1 MSDDPQKEAQEEA
14 QKEAE
19 PTGAEADEA
28 EPAATATASPF
39 DASGGGTATD
49 ALADDAVAPDRPH
62 GAGAPAAEQAGGESP
77 PASGAASKPPV
88 SSSVATLAAY
98 RPSYVF
104 LVVVTL
110 VNLVADLA
118 SKHWAKTAFE
128 AAHPAAMRKLVVI
141 EGYLNLIY
149 AKNRGGAWGLLQN
162 EAEALRRPFFLVVS
176 VAAIVFI
183 VSLYRK
189 LAPDQRAL
197 KWGLPLVL
205 GGALGNL
212 IDRIR
217 YGFVVDFIDVY
228 TTVNGQV
235 KHWPTFNVADISIC
249 IGVGLMAIDMF
260 TPRSKKAKATAKPTE
275 AAAEQA
281 DGSGA
286 SGPADARGGAPAPA
300 SDTAPNKPK
309 ADGDGDEMSA
319 STPPVQ
325 GT

>member
-1 MSDDPQKEAQEEA
+1 MV
-14 QKEAE
+14 
-19 PTGAEADEA
+19 EADA
-28 EPAATATASPF
+28 APAATDDLSREPAAGHPADQDEA
-39 DASGGGTATD
+39 GGTPASD
-49 ALADDAVAPDRPH
+49 A
-62 GAGAPAAEQAGGESP
+62 APAAGTAVGEPPAAEGAEGGETP
-77 PASGAASKPPV
+77 
-88 SSSVATLAAY
+88 SVLARL
-98 RPSYVF
+98 RPSYAF
-104 LVVVTL
+104 LIVVTV
-110 VNLVADLA
+110 VNLVADLW
-118 SKHWAKTAFE
+118 SKHWAKSSFE
-128 AAHPAAMRKLVVI
+128 AAHPAAMRKLVII
-141 EGYLNLIY
+141 EDYLNLIY

-162 EAEALRRPFFLVVS
+162 EAEALRRPFFLIVS

-228 TTVNGQV
+228 TTVGGQA

-260 TPRSKKAKATAKPTE
+260 TPRSKKAKAAEDK
-275 AAAEQA
+275 AAE
-281 DGSGA
+281 
-286 SGPADARGGAPAPA
+286 PIVTP
-300 SDTAPNKPK
+300 
-309 ADGDGDEMSA
+309 GDGGPPSAQDDAGTTTPEPPVEEPPPSPEANDERDEIPA